1 MTEKTFNRFK
11 KVLSKFI
18 NKINIDGITFS
29 MTEHTSRKKIFGYTF
44 EVPVIKIHNVK
55 NVPFSYNSLHDLF
68 TQELEVIND
77 YASTDIH
84 PGELEL
90 SFDFDDFDTGEFY
103 IPTSI
108 EKKLRRC
115 LNTDFIEIKY
125 RNNNNIVYTLRV
137 EYQVDNVFDLYW
149 EDTES
154 FKITISLLCNSVFK
168 DDLITGK
175 FGTITDKEE
184 IARLIYDIRYD
195 DPSIFED
202 SVWDCINET
211 LLEYRC
217 FLNRDWQYVD
227 VNVIPI

>member
-1 MTEKTFNRFK
+1 MNEKKFDRFK

-18 NKINIDGITFS
+18 NKININGITFS
-29 MTEHTSRKKIFGYTF
+29 MTEYTF
-44 EVPVIKIHNVK
+44 QVKMFGSTVEVPVIKIHNEK

-68 TQELEVIND
+68 AQELQVVND
-77 YASTDIH
+77 YANTDMNSH
-84 PGELEL
+84 QLEI
-90 SFDFDDFDTGEFY
+90 SFLFSDFDTGEFY

-108 EKKLRRC
+108 EKKLKRC

-125 RNNNNIVYTLRV
+125 RNDNNIVYTLYAKYV
-137 EYQVDNVFDLYW
+137 VDNNFDLYW
-149 EDTES
+149 EDIES